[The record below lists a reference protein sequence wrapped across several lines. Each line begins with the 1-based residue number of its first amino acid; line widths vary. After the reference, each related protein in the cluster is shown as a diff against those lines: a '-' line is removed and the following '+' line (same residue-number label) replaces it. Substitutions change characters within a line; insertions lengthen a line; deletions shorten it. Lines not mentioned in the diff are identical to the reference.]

1 MPDFIDTSTAD
12 PSVIEACGNNTACII
27 DATLTGNI
35 SVGLNTLNVSN
46 VNVAEMNEL
55 GKYIY

>member
-1 MPDFIDTSTAD
+1 MPTFLNISAANQ
-12 PSVIEACGNNTACII
+12 SVIAACGNNTACII
-27 DATLTGNI
+27 DASLTGNTSI
-35 SVGLNTLNVSN
+35 GLNTLNISN

>member
-1 MPDFIDTSTAD
+1 MPTFINISNASQT
-12 PSVIEACGNNTACII
+12 VIAACGNNTACII
-27 DATLTGNI
+27 DASLTGNI